1 MMFSYPYIQPHFGA
15 PMEKSQSTAF
25 KPGRVSLAAILLASM
40 VILMGAAAIAPALEP
55 ISRAF
60 PDQSAFMISL
70 VITLPALASALTGF
84 GMGVLADRWGRAK
97 TFVLSLFIF
106 TVAGVFGYF
115 TDSFW
120 LMLGGR
126 FVLGI
131 GIAGI
136 SLTASALIGA
146 YYFGQDRA
154 KVVGYQSAA
163 IGIGTLFLES
173 LGGSL
178 ADIGWHF
185 PFLVYLIGVP
195 IILLALI
202 GIREPTPVARAA
214 GAAAEP
220 AVPDRQHRIRLCYL
234 MVALEMFM
242 MFAVPVNFSYYIS
255 EIGESYLVCGI
266 LLGVMGVCQAITSML
281 YAKTANKLSEMDAY
295 AYAFLVMGAGML
307 CLGLGN
313 LAAVAVSMVLI
324 GVSLGLLMPTVI
336 GSLARLSG
344 PHDAGKVMG
353 GYSVAL
359 NLATFL
365 SATVFTAFIIPAV
378 GSYQWTFVGVGVL
391 AVALYVISKAGAAVR
406 RLHAP
411 KPQIEHTP
419 VKEAPLVDTGV
430 QMYESILVA
439 TDGSDSCRYAV
450 ESAVNTAKKNG
461 AHLTALYVFDPE
473 AYFAA
478 GSEYSAAGGS
488 EYAKEASADALAQVS
503 ALAARNGVPL
513 DTEVLTGHAA
523 DVIIDESQHYDLV
536 ICGSLGRTNIKR
548 VLIGSVAEKVA
559 RMAYCPVLICRKYQ
573 KS

>member
-1 MMFSYPYIQPHFGA
+1 
-15 PMEKSQSTAF
+15 MEKLKPNTF
-25 KPGRVSLAAILLASM
+25 KPGKVSLAAILLASM

-60 PDQSAFMISL
+60 PNQSAFMISL

-84 GMGVLADRWGRAK
+84 GMGMLADRWGRAR

-106 TVAGVFGYF
+106 TIAGVFGYF

-178 ADIGWHF
+178 ADIGWNF

-195 IILLALI
+195 IILLALV
-202 GIREPTPVARAA
+202 GIREPTPIVSAA
-214 GAAAEP
+214 GTTAEP
-220 AVPDRQHRIRLCYL
+220 EIPNRQHRIRLCYL

-255 EIGESYLVCGI
+255 EIGENYLVCGI
-266 LLGVMGVCQAITSML
+266 LLGVMGVCQAICSIL

-295 AYAFLVMGAGML
+295 AYAFLCMGAGML

-336 GSLARLSG
+336 GSLAHLSG
-344 PHDAGKVMG
+344 PCDAGRIMG

-359 NLATFL
+359 NLATFI
-365 SATVFTAFIIPAV
+365 SAIIFTALIIPAI
-378 GSYQWTFVGVGVL
+378 GSYQWTFIGVGVV
-391 AVALYVISKAGAAVR
+391 AVVLFAISKASAVIS
-406 RLHAP
+406 RLHKP
-411 KPQIEHTP
+411 KPQIEHTL
-419 VKEAPLVDTGV
+419 VKKTPLMDFSVR
-430 QMYESILVA
+430 MYGSILVA

-473 AYFAA
+473 VFFTA
-478 GSEYSAAGGS
+478 GNEFSAANGN

-503 ALAARNGVPL
+503 ALSARNGVPL
-513 DTEVLTGHAA
+513 DTKVLTGHAA

-573 KS
+573 RS